1 MDICLD
7 RVRRRRR
14 LRFIA
19 NVVAQTKVLYI
30 YKIYEPADSIGR
42 YITMVPV

>member
-1 MDICLD
+1 MDFCLG

-19 NVVAQTKVLYI
+19 NVVAQTKICV
-30 YKIYEPADSIGR
+30 YERADNR
-42 YITMVPV
+42 